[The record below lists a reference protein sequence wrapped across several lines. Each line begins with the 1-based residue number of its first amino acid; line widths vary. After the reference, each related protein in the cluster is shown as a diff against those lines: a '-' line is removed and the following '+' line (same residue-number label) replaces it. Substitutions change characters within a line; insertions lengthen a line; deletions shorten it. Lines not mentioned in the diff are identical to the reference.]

1 MEKAKRLLTAALM
14 VIILAS
20 LTGCIVYERRGGY
33 GYNRPYGSGYYYR
46 DRDRDRDWDRR

>member
-14 VIILAS
+14 AVVLAS

-33 GYNRPYGSGYYYR
+33 GYPRYYGSGSYYR
-46 DRDRDRDWDRR
+46 DRDRDHDWDHR